1 MGVEGTN
8 SFCILPARNVGRSDA
23 AACPSKMGALM
34 ITFRLT
40 DLFAC
45 TAAALV
51 MMSAS
56 AGAQTTITQASDAE
70 LPAIIVEGATIEVKS
85 AIKPAAKPKPVAVE
99 EDEPQQGPKKSAAK
113 SAKPNAPV
121 QKSAQ
126 KSAPTSEPEAAP
138 AAASIAAPTAASA
151 SGESN
156 AAGNGDNVSGLPIAK
171 VGSSVSVVTETDLK
185 AQQISNPAD
194 ALRSLPGVAVSQ
206 QGTPAGITVVR
217 IRGAES
223 NHTLV
228 VIDGVEVNS
237 NDTNGFFD
245 FSNLTSEEISSVEVL
260 RGPQSGLYGGGALG
274 GVVNINTYDGRG
286 PLRLR
291 VTGEAGSFGTQ
302 VGSAQ
307 ISGGND
313 RAHGSLTVQRR
324 HSDGFNISPLGG
336 ERDGSDISS
345 VAFRG
350 GVVVF
355 DNLSLDGSLRYSSR
369 KGDRDGF
376 DGSRSIG
383 GLAVAN
389 DDAST
394 FTQKLWTGRL
404 AAKLDT
410 FDKRWLHEF
419 AVSRADS
426 RLTDN
431 DTTFFSVTRSE
442 AEAIK
447 YAYTSTY
454 RIDGYGLPMRH
465 FLTGRA
471 EHLDES
477 FTQPTFDLTTRERGR
492 SSVVG
497 EVRGEYYDHLFLE
510 GTVRQD
516 WNEVFTD
523 ETTWHS
529 SASLKV
535 PGTFLRLHASG
546 GTGVKY
552 PSFSQQFGFF
562 FGYIANPD
570 LKPETSI
577 GWDSGAEVT
586 LFDGKA
592 VFDVTYFDQ
601 NLENEIASR
610 FLPNFTSTAVNRVGE
625 STRRG
630 IEVSARAIVLP
641 GLTVGGAYTYLDA
654 RDDNNLEEIRRA
666 PHSGRVDANYNF
678 LATRANFNIAAIYNG
693 DAKDLAFDA
702 NSFDVRRVTLGEY
715 WLVRLAASYAIAPG
729 VELFGRVENALD
741 EDYHEVFGYQTAG
754 LAAYAGMRFSYEEPI
769 RPVAVDL
776 H

>member
-1 MGVEGTN
+1 
-8 SFCILPARNVGRSDA
+8 
-23 AACPSKMGALM
+23 M

-40 DLFAC
+40 NLFAC
-45 TAAALV
+45 GAAALI
-51 MMSAS
+51 MMNAS
-56 AGAQTTITQASDAE
+56 ARAQTTIAQATDAE
-70 LPAIIVEGATIEVKS
+70 LPAIIVEGATIEVRP
-85 AIKPAAKPKPVAVE
+85 AVKPAVKPKSVAVE
-99 EDEPQQGPKKSAAK
+99 DDEPQQAPKKSAAK
-113 SAKPNAPV
+113 NAKPKTP
-121 QKSAQ
+121 AQ
-126 KSAPTSEPEAAP
+126 KSAPASEPEKAEAP
-138 AAASIAAPTAASA
+138 
-151 SGESN
+151 SGPS
-156 AAGNGDNVSGLPIAK
+156 AAGNLAGGEVKAGLPLEK
-171 VGSSVSVVTETDLK
+171 VGSSVSVVTGTDLK

-194 ALRSLPGVAVSQ
+194 ALRSLPGVSVNQ

-274 GVVNINTYDGRG
+274 GVVNINTYDGQG
-286 PLRLR
+286 PLRMR
-291 VTGEAGSFGTQ
+291 VTGEGGSFGTEA
-302 VGSAQ
+302 GSAQ

-324 HSDGFNISPLGG
+324 HSDGFNISPLGS
-336 ERDGSDISS
+336 ERDGFDMSS
-345 VAFRG
+345 VAFHG

-394 FTQKLWTGRL
+394 FTQKLWTGRI

-410 FDKRWLHEF
+410 FEKHWLHEF

-426 RLTDN
+426 KLTDN
-431 DTTFFSVTRSE
+431 DTSFFSVTRSE

-447 YAYTSTY
+447 YASTSTL

-477 FTQPTFDLTTRERGR
+477 FEQPTFDLQTRERGR
-492 SSVVG
+492 SSAVG
-497 EVRGEYYDHLFLE
+497 EVRGEYFDHLFLE
-510 GTVRQD
+510 GTVRHD

-529 SASLKV
+529 SASLQV
-535 PGTFLRLHASG
+535 PGTALRLHASG

-562 FGYIANPD
+562 FGYIPNPD

-592 VFDVTYFDQ
+592 MFDVTYFDQ
-601 NLENEIASR
+601 NLENEIATR

-630 IEVSARAIVLP
+630 VEVSARAIVFP
-641 GLTVGGAYTYLDA
+641 GLTIGGAYTYLEA

-666 PHSGRVDANYNF
+666 PHSGRVDANYKF
-678 LATRANFNIAAIYNG
+678 LADRANFNIAAIYNG
-693 DAKDLAFDA
+693 DAKDVAFDA
-702 NSFDVRRVTLGEY
+702 NSFDLHRVTLGEY
-715 WLVRLAASYAIAPG
+715 WLVRIAASYSLAPG
-729 VELFGRVENALD
+729 VEVFGRVENALD

-754 LAAYAGMRFSYEEPI
+754 LAAYAGMRLTYEDPI
-769 RPVAVDL
+769 KPVSADL

>member
-1 MGVEGTN
+1 MINYQLLSKIT
-8 SFCILPARNVGRSDA
+8 
-23 AACPSKMGALM
+23 ACM
-34 ITFRLT
+34 
-40 DLFAC
+40 
-45 TAAALV
+45 TAAMLLS
-51 MMSAS
+51 SAARAEQIS
-56 AGAQTTITQASDAE
+56 QATDAE
-70 LPAIIVEGATIEVKS
+70 LPPIVVEGATIEVRP
-85 AIKPAAKPKPVAVE
+85 ANKPAAKPKPVVVE
-99 EDEPQQGPKKSAAK
+99 DDEPQQAPAKSAAK
-113 SAKPNAPV
+113 AAKPKAPV
-121 QKSAQ
+121 QN
-126 KSAPTSEPEAAP
+126 SAPAFEPEAAQ
-138 AAASIAAPTAASA
+138 AAAPTAGNSA
-151 SGESN
+151 SSSNASGNGES
-156 AAGNGDNVSGLPIAK
+156 VSGLPIEK
-171 VGSSVSVVTETDLK
+171 VGSSVSVVTATDIK
-185 AQQISNPAD
+185 AQQISNPSD
-194 ALRSLPGVAVSQ
+194 ALRSLPGVEVSQ
-206 QGTPAGITVVR
+206 QGTAAGITVVR

-245 FSNLTSEEISSVEVL
+245 FSNLTSEEISSIEVL

-291 VTGEAGSFGTQ
+291 VTGEAGSFGTEA
-302 VGSAQ
+302 GSAQ

-324 HSDGFNISPLGG
+324 HSDGFNISPLGS
-336 ERDGSDISS
+336 ERDGFDLSS
-345 VAFRG
+345 LAFHG

-355 DNLSLDGSLRYSSR
+355 DNLSLDGSLRVSHR

-376 DGSRSIG
+376 DGSGAIG

-394 FTQKLWTGRL
+394 FTQKLWTGRI

-410 FDKRWLHEF
+410 FDKTWLHEF
-419 AVSRADS
+419 AVSRANS

-447 YAYTSTY
+447 YAYTSTL

-471 EHLDES
+471 EHLEES
-477 FTQPTFDLTTRERGR
+477 FEQPTFDLQTRQRGR
-492 SSVVG
+492 SSAVG
-497 EVRGEYYDHLFLE
+497 EVRGEYFDHLFLE

-516 WNEVFTD
+516 WNEVFND

-529 SASLKV
+529 SGSLKV
-535 PGTFLRLHASG
+535 PGTALRLHASG
-546 GTGVKY
+546 GTGIKY

-562 FGYIANPD
+562 FGYIPNPG

-577 GWDSGAEVT
+577 GWDSGAEVR
-586 LFDGKA
+586 LFDGSA
-592 VFDVTYFDQ
+592 IFDVTYFDQ
-601 NLENEIASR
+601 NLENEIATK
-610 FLPNFTSTAVNRVGE
+610 FLPDFTSTAVNRAGQ

-630 IEVSARAIVLP
+630 VEVSARAIVFP

-654 RDDNNLEEIRRA
+654 RDDVNLEEIRRA

-678 LATRANFNIAAIYNG
+678 LANRANFNIAAIYNG

-715 WLVRLAASYAIAPG
+715 WLVRIAASYTVAPG
-729 VELFGRVENALD
+729 IEVFGRVENALD

-754 LAAYAGMRFSYEEPI
+754 LAAYAGMRFTYEEPI
-769 RPVAVDL
+769 RPVAAGL